1 MQIKQIPED
10 FIVKEIASIPFNE
23 QGEHA
28 CFLLRKK
35 DWNTIDAA
43 KEIAERL
50 SVPAK
55 KVSYAG
61 IKDKKAVTEQHI
73 SIQGVSKDKVLAL
86 KIKDIELVFLGYA
99 KEKMGNNMLIGNAFR
114 ITLRALEKEI
124 KIMPKLIPN
133 YFDEQRFG
141 FKAKNHLA
149 GKAMVKKE
157 FSKAC
162 EFMGISSEGN
172 PVNALIKKRDNA
184 VLCFHAY
191 QSYLF
196 NLVLAEYVK
205 RHAKDVYEVA
215 YNAGKMA
222 FGDISKVRNIALPI
236 LHFDTEF
243 ENDEIKRI
251 YERVLENEEVR
262 LSDFLV
268 RQMPFLIQTSPS
280 RMAFAAVK
288 DYKVISF
295 EDDELSKGLK
305 KQVVSFSLDKGSYAT
320 IVVKALEADGL
331 EKGF

>member
-1 MQIKQIPED
+1 MRIKQIPED
-10 FIVKEIASIPFNE
+10 FIVKEIASIPFAG
-23 QGEHA
+23 QGDYA
-28 CFLLRKK
+28 YFLLRKK
-35 DWNTIDAA
+35 EWNTMDAV

-50 SVPAK
+50 NIASK

-73 SIQGVSKDKVLAL
+73 SIQGVSKEKVLAL

-99 KEKMGNNMLIGNAFR
+99 KEKMNNNMLQGNAFR

-124 KIMPKLIPN
+124 KIIPKLIPN

-141 FKAKNHLA
+141 FKARNHLA

-162 EFMGISSEGN
+162 ELMGISSDGN
-172 PVNALIKKRDNA
+172 PVNALIKKRDNV

-205 RHAKDVYEVA
+205 RHAKDVYEVS

-222 FGDISKVRNIALPI
+222 FGDLSKVRNIALPI
-236 LHFDTEF
+236 AHFDTEF
-243 ENDEIKRI
+243 ENDEIKRV
-251 YERVLENEEVR
+251 YERALENEEVR

-280 RMAFAAVK
+280 RMALAAVK

-295 EDDELSKGLK
+295 EDDELNKGLK
-305 KQVVSFSLDKGSYAT
+305 KQAIGFSLDKGSYAT
-320 IVVKALEADGL
+320 VVVKALEADER